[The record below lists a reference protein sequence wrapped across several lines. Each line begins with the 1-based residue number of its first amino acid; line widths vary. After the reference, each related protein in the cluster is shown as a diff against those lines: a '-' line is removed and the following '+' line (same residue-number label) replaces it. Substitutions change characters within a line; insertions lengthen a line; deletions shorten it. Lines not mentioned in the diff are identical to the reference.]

1 MENRRMRFTAVALL
15 ISAALPASAQLV
27 AGVGGEIDTMEAT
40 PLPLPPKGGLLDE
53 IMRNADASLRRF
65 DRFYTLNAGDPANV
79 TLVPDPANGRR
90 NVFHMVLRNSDP
102 DSAGAK
108 RTEVSPNYEYMRQ
121 GVRWYAASV
130 YFPSDWVTEA
140 DPGRP
145 VVVFQLNSA
154 KGVFAG
160 PPPLAVEASDG
171 LLRLHTTANHRNP
184 TDATAPTRANAA
196 VKTVVLDKLRLGQWY
211 CFVVRADWQHR
222 LGNGSMQLWMNGE
235 PAYTTTNLSSHYAN
249 ELGNFPKT
257 GIYQPG
263 TMHLAS
269 RHLYADFLHVGAPDS
284 TMEELYARTPCG
296 G

>member
-1 MENRRMRFTAVALL
+1 MRFIAVALL
-15 ISAALPASAQLV
+15 LSAALPASAQLV
-27 AGVGGEIDTMEAT
+27 AGLGGEIDTMEAT
-40 PLPLPPKGGLLDE
+40 PLPLPPKGGVLDE
-53 IMRNADASLRRF
+53 ISRNAAASLRRF
-65 DRFYTLNAGDPANV
+65 DRFYTLNAGQPSNV

-90 NVFHMVLRNSDP
+90 NVFHMVLRNTDP

-108 RTEVSPNYEYMRQ
+108 RTEVSPTYEYMRQ

-130 YFPSDWVTEA
+130 YFPTDWVTETE
-140 DPGRP
+140 PGRP

-160 PPPLAVEASDG
+160 PPPMAVEASDG
-171 LLRLHTTANHRNP
+171 LLRLHTMANHRNA
-184 TDATAPTRANAA
+184 TDTIAPTRANAS

-222 LGNGSMQLWMNGE
+222 LGSGALQLWMNGE
-235 PAYTTTNLSSHYAN
+235 PAYTTTNLNSHYAN

-263 TMHLAS
+263 TMHVAS
-269 RHLYADFLHVGAPDS
+269 RHLYADFVHIGAADS
-284 TMEELYARTPCG
+284 TMEELHARTPCG

>member
-1 MENRRMRFTAVALL
+1 MRFIAAALL
-15 ISAALPASAQLV
+15 ISATLPASAQLV

-40 PLPLPPKGGLLDE
+40 PLPLPPKGGVLDE
-53 IMRNADASLRRF
+53 INRNAEASLRRF
-65 DRFYTLNAGDPANV
+65 DRFYTLNAGSAANV

-90 NVFHMVLRNSDP
+90 NVFHMVLRNTDP

-108 RTEVSPNYEYMRQ
+108 RTEVSPTYEYMRQ
-121 GVRWYAASV
+121 GVRWYAASI
-130 YFPSDWVTEA
+130 YFPTDWVTESE
-140 DPGRP
+140 PGRP

-160 PPPLAVEASDG
+160 PPPMAIEASDG
-171 LLRLHTTANHRNP
+171 LLRLHTMANHRNA

-196 VKTVVLDKLRLGQWY
+196 VKNVVLDKLRLGQWY

-222 LGNGSMQLWMNGE
+222 LGSGSLQLWMNGE
-235 PAYTTTNLSSHYAN
+235 PAYATANLSSHYAN

-263 TMHLAS
+263 TMHPAS
-269 RHLYADFLHVGAPDS
+269 RHLYADFIHVGAADS
-284 TMEELYARTPCG
+284 TMEELYARTPCAG
-296 G
+296 